1 MYLRFFAGIA
11 PDSLG
16 SQFLEQE
23 GKYQGEKHAQNGVCD
38 TQHNSIAQTIDT
50 GCQHQRAK
58 AVESGFIT
66 IVPAEAKAQ
75 TAQRPQQEMQGIGC
89 NQVND
94 QISAGACENPDDTLP
109 ETSGDAVGIGI
120 FTQQGGAG
128 KAHPHEPFHAE
139 EPSRGQHQTNAQ
151 SHTELPQMDN
161 IA

>member
-50 GCQHQRAK
+50 GCQHQRTK

-109 ETSGDAVGIGI
+109 ETSGDAVGIS
-120 FTQQGGAG
+120 
-128 KAHPHEPFHAE
+128 
-139 EPSRGQHQTNAQ
+139 PST
-151 SHTELPQMDN
+151 
-161 IA
+161 